1 MLTGNSNLLKFIISG
16 DGSELRR
23 EVEKSRRTV
32 TGFADQLS
40 GAASGMNASM
50 MMAVRGVQTLLGLQV
65 VAWARSGAAALYEA
79 SAAAERLRI
88 GLDFAS
94 ARGSA
99 DEIAY
104 LRKTTDG
111 LGLSFASTAQSYM
124 QFQAAAK
131 GTALEG
137 SKARD
142 VFESVAKASAVMGL
156 SAEQNSGV
164 LLALQQMV
172 SKGTVQAE
180 ELRGQ
185 LGERLPGAFQIA
197 ARSMGVTTAELG
209 KMLEMGQVISDDFL
223 PKFAAELDRS
233 LGGAAENAANRLD
246 AAVNRFDNAWE
257 RLKQKVG
264 DSGVSKAMSSEMT
277 ALSRDVITVTE
288 TIERASAE
296 GSGALSALSQGA
308 LVAAGRAG
316 FSTLNLAANT
326 LNGTINLLT
335 GDLLGLNTKLA
346 ILPDALKTNAEQVKT
361 LGVNM
366 DAAQAKLKRL
376 QELDAMPSNGNYY
389 KTAIQDT
396 NAYIDKLREALKLRG
411 ALAGDTPNQ
420 PLLDREKG
428 NSRGNRTAYNNSLFA
443 SQQFLAERDDKVNKA
458 FIADIDGLAK
468 AYATGV
474 ITANDYAAAVNL
486 ANQSRYAS
494 TEAGKAESKALKDS
508 ERDTKGAQGKYQE
521 LVTSILQKTEA
532 LSLELAIG
540 SRVSESDKLRIKF
553 QQGLQGSLKGL
564 SAAQRVHIAD
574 LMAEHEKQERAI
586 KTRKEAIRQYEQ
598 QLELEKELAE
608 EYVKQSKAREAM
620 RTGVARANQELEDQ
634 EKRMALEVRLIGA
647 TTAARETGLAAL
659 DAEIELR
666 KELDAINSDLDVDEP
681 TRIEARAAAA
691 ARAARKIA
699 LAQQRV
705 YVTEAEK
712 ASQTISQTLQDYI
725 MGGGKDAATYLKRLF
740 ATLVLEPVVKYGV
753 QGAMGMLGMGGS
765 DSSGGSV
772 GGVLGGINNMSSLY
786 SAFSGGL
793 VSSVGGAI
801 GSLGAAFGSSA
812 ITSFAAG
819 MKGASLAAGLAG
831 PTTAGASG
839 AMGLGASFG
848 AALPWVAGGLAVI
861 NLLGGLGKQ
870 VTPHAGA
877 ASEYQVGKLIGGNAQ
892 TAQNLVNAGD
902 SYIKE
907 MQAPMDNLV
916 LSIGSSFDALAKNY
930 GKGTGYSV
938 GAGFTSDNNDKSA
951 GFFHLITPD
960 GQTLDKWTISRKDQ
974 HYKDRG
980 GMYDS
985 NSEKG
990 FDEYLKD
997 VAFASLRGVGDLV
1010 PKWASKMA
1018 TDVQASLA
1026 DASGADSIT
1035 AFQNLVMQI
1044 AAIEAGF
1051 TSLGTVMPMFVG
1063 ITDDMKGALLGLFG
1077 TMDNLTAATSSFYGL
1092 LYSEQERMTAAGNQ
1106 VNTALKAMGIFSDR
1120 GGLDVFG
1127 GDAAKLQLRQAVEEL
1142 MAVGNAELAGQLMA
1156 MTQSFVT
1163 VADYAAKSAQE
1174 AAKAAIDA
1182 YNTAR
1187 DAAFANLES
1196 AVDRERSYWENI
1208 AGAAQTAVGSL
1219 SSTLNLLT
1227 SNARDLYG
1235 TVDTTQQMLAAQ
1247 GMVYIEDALA
1257 GVRGGASASSYSG
1270 LQDAIT
1276 AARGGISGGRYISQ
1290 FEKDRDA
1297 LVLAGQLSQLGDLTD
1312 IQLSVEERALKAAQA
1327 QVDQLDKTLEYWREL
1342 IDGNKDGNLSV
1353 VEAINQLAQAM
1364 GVTAGGPG
1372 GLLGG
1377 GGGASFGGGSGA
1389 AGTTGTAGAADP
1401 ESFKYIRDTWL
1412 YDNHY
1417 ARRGTNDAALDPLAD
1432 LMRSFSGTGDIYGM
1446 LMAAKEAGYRLSDV
1460 QAASTAVDGVWRGS
1474 TYVQWLE
1481 AANDV
1486 GLPAFEGGGFHAGGL
1501 RVVGERGWEVE
1512 ATGPSR
1518 IWNQQQIAHALGG
1531 GNSGNAE
1538 LVTEIRALREDNRAQ
1553 AGQIVRLNARVAKLL
1568 ERWEGG
1574 GVPRQRREAAV

>member
-1 MLTGNSNLLKFIISG
+1 MLTGKSNLLKFILSA
-16 DGSELRR
+16 DSSQLQR
-23 EVEKSRRTV
+23 EIEKSQRTV
-32 TGFADQLS
+32 TGFVDQLMGSFGRLGTVVKMASGLFAGGALLKYADDWGQLSSRVDIATGSIQAGSDAMDRLMSMSSRVYKSISDTSELFIRTSGSLDQLGYSSDEALTMVEALSYGLVVSSATGEKTKSVIDAWSKSVLNGKMGLSEFQSVTAGAPRLLRAMADSLGMSERELLKFVASGQMTVEKLMLVTGEVEKLGAEADKMPTTVADAGTRLGNALTGWAGKFNEVS
-40 GAASGMNASM
+40 GATSKVTDGINAISAGIQATGQVM
-50 MMAVRGVQTLLGLQV
+50 ADNKGVIGATLGALTGAGVAAGALAVGSAIMGAGGPMAAIAAVRLAFLALTATMAANPAGLVLLGVGAAAGMAIAANSANPQGDRLEKEISNQEKRLKEAEDLLARAGGSKGKMTERLEARIEGIKTYV
-65 VAWARSGAAALYEA
+65 SELKVQREAELGIETKATDAIAKLTKEEIKAAEIEQDLADIRRGLTGVSKDYLPTLEKLHKYFQEGRLTQEEYVAMVQDLAKANYKAEGSSKSGAAA
-79 SAAAERLRI
+79 
-88 GLDFAS
+88 
-94 ARGSA
+94 
-99 DEIAY
+99 
-104 LRKTTDG
+104 
-111 LGLSFASTAQSYM
+111 
-124 QFQAAAK
+124 
-131 GTALEG
+131 
-137 SKARD
+137 
-142 VFESVAKASAVMGL
+142 V
-156 SAEQNSGV
+156 
-164 LLALQQMV
+164 
-172 SKGTVQAE
+172 
-180 ELRGQ
+180 
-185 LGERLPGAFQIA
+185 
-197 ARSMGVTTAELG
+197 
-209 KMLEMGQVISDDFL
+209 
-223 PKFAAELDRS
+223 
-233 LGGAAENAANRLD
+233 
-246 AAVNRFDNAWE
+246 
-257 RLKQKVG
+257 
-264 DSGVSKAMSSEMT
+264 
-277 ALSRDVITVTE
+277 
-288 TIERASAE
+288 
-296 GSGALSALSQGA
+296 
-308 LVAAGRAG
+308 
-316 FSTLNLAANT
+316 
-326 LNGTINLLT
+326 
-335 GDLLGLNTKLA
+335 
-346 ILPDALKTNAEQVKT
+346 
-361 LGVNM
+361 
-366 DAAQAKLKRL
+366 
-376 QELDAMPSNGNYY
+376 
-389 KTAIQDT
+389 
-396 NAYIDKLREALKLRG
+396 
-411 ALAGDTPNQ
+411 
-420 PLLDREKG
+420 
-428 NSRGNRTAYNNSLFA
+428 
-443 SQQFLAERDDKVNKA
+443 
-458 FIADIDGLAK
+458 
-468 AYATGV
+468 
-474 ITANDYAAAVNL
+474 
-486 ANQSRYAS
+486 
-494 TEAGKAESKALKDS
+494 KAL
-508 ERDTKGAQGKYQE
+508 QGKYQE
-521 LVTSILQKTEA
+521 LSKGILEKTEA
-532 LSLELAIG
+532 LTLELAIG

-553 QQGLQGSLKGL
+553 QQDLKGSLKGL

-586 KTRKEAIRQYEQ
+586 NARKQAIRQYEQ

-608 EYVKQSKAREAM
+608 EYVKQSKARQAM
-620 RTGVARANQELEDQ
+620 RVGVARANQELEDQ

-712 ASQTISQTLQDYI
+712 TSQTISQTLQDYI

-740 ATLVLEPVVKYGV
+740 STLVLQPVVQYGV
-753 QGAMGMLGMGGS
+753 QGALGMLGMGGS

-819 MKGASLAAGLAG
+819 MKGASLAAGVAG

-839 AMGLGASFG
+839 AMGLGATFG

-877 ASEYQVGKLIGGNAQ
+877 ASEYQVGNLIGGNAQ

-916 LSIGSSFDALAKNY
+916 LAIGSSFDALAKNY
-930 GKGTGYSV
+930 GKTSGYSV

-985 NSEKG
+985 DSAKG

-1026 DASGADSIT
+1026 EASGADSIT

-1092 LYSEQERMTAAGNQ
+1092 LYSEQERMNAAGNQ

-1127 GDAAKLQLRQAVEEL
+1127 GDAAKVQLRQAVEEL
-1142 MAVGNAELAGQLMA
+1142 MAAGNAELAGQLMA

-1187 DAAFANLES
+1187 DAAFANLEA
-1196 AVDRERSYWENI
+1196 AVARERSYWDGI
-1208 AGAAQTAVGSL
+1208 ASAAQTAVSSL

-1235 TVDTTQQMLAAQ
+1235 TVDATQQMLAAQ

-1276 AARGGISGGRYISQ
+1276 AARGGISGGRYASQ

-1342 IDGNKDGNLSV
+1342 IVGSKDGNLSV
-1353 VEAINQLAQAM
+1353 VEAINRLAQAM
-1364 GVTAGGPG
+1364 GVTASGPG
-1372 GLLGG
+1372 GLLG

-1389 AGTTGTAGAADP
+1389 AGATGTAGAADP

-1432 LMRSFSGTGDIYGM
+1432 LMRSFSGSKDSFAM
-1446 LMAAKEAGYRLSDV
+1446 LSAARDAGYRLTDV
-1460 QAASTAVDGVWRGS
+1460 QAASTAVDGVWRAS
-1474 TYVQWLE
+1474 TYEQWLQE
-1481 AANDV
+1481 ANRV
-1486 GLPAFEGGGFHAGGL
+1486 GLPAFAEGGFHAGGL